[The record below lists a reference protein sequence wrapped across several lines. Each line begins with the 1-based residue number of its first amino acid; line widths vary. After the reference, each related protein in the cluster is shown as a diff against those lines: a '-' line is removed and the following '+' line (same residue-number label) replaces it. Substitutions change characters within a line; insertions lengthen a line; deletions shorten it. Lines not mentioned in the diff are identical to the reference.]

1 MVTPGMSCIIGI
13 IAGWMY
19 LGFSKFLVKLRINNA
34 VDAVPVHFA
43 CEIWG
48 VLAVGL
54 LAEPTLTANVYGDG
68 AGCGAFYK
76 GCGGDQLI
84 NKITLIAWIIGWVT
98 VTMTPFFHVLKG
110 AGMLRRLPISE
121 KER

>member
-1 MVTPGMSCIIGI
+1 MLHGHTGYVLHHRNHRGMDVP
-13 IAGWMY
+13 W
-19 LGFSKFLVKLRINNA
+19 FLEISRK

-48 VLAVGL
+48 VLGVGL